1 MPNTAKASNV
11 VNYGQGISAI
21 DSGFSRPN
29 LAAVFCLVRDGR
41 AALID
46 TAATVNVPTLLAAL
60 AELGIASTAVDWI
73 LLTHIHLD
81 HAGAAGALMHLLPNA
96 RLAVHKRG
104 VRHMADP
111 SRLVA
116 GTIAVYGETE
126 TREKY
131 GEILPI
137 AAERIVEVG
146 EGSVLTLGAQAIHVL
161 DTPGHA
167 PHHVCY
173 VDELTGQIFTGDAFG
188 LSYRELDRDGRAFVL
203 PETSPPQ
210 FDPVAMHASVARLAA
225 MNPEAI
231 YVTHFGQLRDIPR
244 LAVDLH
250 RLIDDFVAVAL
261 AVEAAGA
268 GGGEANSRQEA
279 LCAALAELFDKEA
292 RQQDWGQ
299 QGEAMRQ
306 FLAMDIEVDAQG
318 LDAWLEQRNSQ

>member
-1 MPNTAKASNV
+1 MALAID
-11 VNYGQGISAI
+11 YGQGISAI
-21 DSGFSRPN
+21 DSGFTRAK
-29 LAAVFCLVRDGR
+29 LAAVFCVVRDGR

-46 TAATVNVPTLLAAL
+46 TAATVNLPTLLAAL
-60 AELGIASTAVDWI
+60 TELGIAQAEVDWI

-81 HAGAAGALMHLLPNA
+81 HAGAAGALMRVLPNA

-104 VRHMADP
+104 ARHMADP

-116 GTIAVYGETE
+116 GTIAVYGEAE

-146 EGSVLTLGAQAIHVL
+146 EGSILTLGSHAIHVL

-173 VDELTGQIFTGDAFG
+173 VDEMTGHIFAGDAFG
-188 LSYRELDRDGRAFVL
+188 LSFRELDRDGRAFVL

-210 FDPVAMHASVARLAA
+210 FDPEAMHASVARLAA

-231 YVTHFGQLRDIPR
+231 YATHFGQLRDIPR
-244 LAVDLH
+244 LAADLH
-250 RLIDDFVAVAL
+250 RLIDRFVAAAL
-261 AVEAAGA
+261 AVAGA
-268 GGGEANSRQEA
+268 GVGEASSRQEA
-279 LCAALAELFDKEA
+279 LCAALAALFDEEA
-292 RQQDWGQ
+292 RQQDWAL

-318 LDAWLEQRNSQ
+318 LDAWLDQQNKH